1 MVRDFGSNVDRM
13 TAKRLGQ
20 WATRLYTVLFVVG
33 LVILGIYNVA
43 RPTPQ
48 TTNFDVS
55 SLHSYERLFQ
65 KYGNE
70 LKCTCS
76 SIASK
81 YGLFVEI
88 EAVFHNV
95 RRNYSKPN

>member
-20 WATRLYTVLFVVG
+20 WATRLYLVLFVVG
-33 LVILGIYNVA
+33 LVILGIYNTA
-43 RPTPQ
+43 RPT
-48 TTNFDVS
+48 TKTADFNVS
-55 SLHSYERLFQ
+55 SLDSYQRLFQ

-81 YGLFVEI
+81 YDLFVDI

-95 RRNYSKPN
+95 RKKLF

>member
-1 MVRDFGSNVDRM
+1 MVRDFGSSVDRM

-20 WATRLYTVLFVVG
+20 WATRLYMVLFVVG
-33 LVILGIYNVA
+33 LVILGIYNAA
-43 RPTPQ
+43 RPT
-48 TTNFDVS
+48 TKTADFDVS
-55 SLHSYERLFQ
+55 SLSSYERLFQ

-81 YGLFVEI
+81 YDRFVKI
-88 EAVFHNV
+88 EAVFHEV
-95 RRNYSKPN
+95 RKKLF